1 MVCDLLG
8 SVFPKSAA
16 LRHEHIF
23 LKVSSDLILD
33 SGLYKWRITELFPGY
48 ADTSNTKPQEQ
59 QKHVLWREVT
69 GDTWIKFHPTDTC
82 GCQGEMETCLQ
93 GGMFT
98 QAHRVSLLRE
108 AHIDL
113 CLHFIFFSLLC
124 SSSVLLEIGT
134 CPNMSPPVMTR
145 IAPLKTQ
152 EWREINCV
160 WSSVKKLC
168 TRTGRKAWRNLRK
181 RDSRHSWKYK
191 RKFKSNDVGDTQGAE
206 N

>member
-1 MVCDLLG
+1 MVCISEESLNCSLVMLIRLTQNHRNNRNMYFGGKSLG
-8 SVFPKSAA
+8 TPGLSSTPQIPVGA
-16 LRHEHIF
+16 
-23 LKVSSDLILD
+23 KV
-33 SGLYKWRITELFPGY
+33 KWRHASKEACLP
-48 ADTSNTKPQEQ
+48 KP
-59 QKHVLWREVT
+59 K
-69 GDTWIKFHPTDTC
+69 
-82 GCQGEMETCLQ
+82 
-93 GGMFT
+93 
-98 QAHRVSLLRE
+98 HRVSLLRE

-113 CLHFIFFSLLC
+113 CLHLIFFPC

-134 CPNMSPPVMTR
+134 CPKMSPPVMTR

-181 RDSRHSWKYK
+181 KDSRHSWKYK